1 MERWVHDQRFHIIC
15 PNTMNKYGVVLDDF
29 GLETMLNK
37 LMDGYICPMSRGD
50 VSLFNKALCL

>member
-1 MERWVHDQRFHIIC
+1 
-15 PNTMNKYGVVLDDF
+15 MNKYGVVLDDF

-50 VSLFNKALCL
+50 VSLFNKALFL